1 MDLKQLEYI
10 VEIAK
15 EQNITRAAEK
25 LFISQSALNQQL
37 LKLEKELGAQLFHR
51 SRTDWH
57 LTEVGE
63 IYIENAKK
71 ILEIQKNTY
80 NQIYDCIETHKRK
93 LTIGLTAGRGIELF
107 TSIFPEFQKL
117 YPNVIVEPIELSV
130 YEQQKKM
137 EKGELDLGFMTLS
150 KKQRTKDNYI
160 ILYSEEMVLIT
171 SKKHS
176 FAKSTDNKSTVNLI
190 DLKNEP
196 FVFMN
201 KKSTNRDVIDE
212 IFKEAGFKP
221 HILFET
227 TYTSSIV
234 RAVEYNLC
242 CAVVPYY
249 YVRNENKNISFFR
262 INGFPAWDATISY
275 KKDSYLSKPAQAF
288 IKLAKRYCSKK
299 NGIIKVSNS

>member
-15 EQNITRAAEK
+15 EKNITHAAEK

-37 LKLEKELGAQLFHR
+37 LKLEKELGTQLFHR

-63 IYIENAKK
+63 IYVENAKK

-80 NQIYDCIETHKRK
+80 NQIYDCIEQHKRK

-107 TSIFPEFQKL
+107 TSIFSEFQEL
-117 YPNVIVEPIELSV
+117 YPNVIVEPKELSV
-130 YEQQKKM
+130 YEQQKKI

-150 KKQRTKDNYI
+150 KEQRTKDNYI
-160 ILYSEEMVLIT
+160 VLYSEEMVLIT
-171 SKKHS
+171 SKKHPFVNS
-176 FAKSTDNKSTVNLI
+176 KSAEEPINLF
-190 DLKNEP
+190 DLKKEP

-201 KKSTNRDVIDE
+201 KRSTNRDVIDE
-212 IFKEAGFKP
+212 IFKNAGFEPK
-221 HILFET
+221 ILFET

-234 RAVEYNLC
+234 RAVEFNLC
-242 CAVVPYY
+242 CAVVPHYY
-249 YVRNENKNISFFR
+249 AKPENKNYLIS
-262 INGFPAWDATISY
+262 D
-275 KKDSYLSKPAQAF
+275 
-288 IKLAKRYCSKK
+288 
-299 NGIIKVSNS
+299 